1 MRLRPRR
8 TVILIAAML
17 LFGACDEADVPPG
30 IIGGRLAI
38 DLELV
43 VDGLDAPVF
52 VAAAPGDDSRLFV
65 VEQGGLIRVVRDEVL
80 LDEPFLDLSSLV
92 VAAGEQGLLGMAFHP
107 LFTSNRWFFVS
118 YTDANGDTRVERYSV
133 SNDPDRADPDSWLEI
148 LFVQQPFGNHNGGM
162 LDFGP
167 RDGRL
172 YIALGDGGGA
182 GDPGDNG
189 QDPGT
194 LLGSILRIDV
204 EQATPGQPYRV
215 PLGNPFVGTA
225 GARPETWV
233 YGLRNPWR
241 FSFDPV
247 TGDLYIADVGQN
259 AREEVSVQ
267 PGSSGGGENY
277 GWPVMEGSAC
287 FSPPAGCTTAGL
299 VRPAYDYGHDEGCS
313 VTGGYVYR
321 GDAIPD
327 LQGRYLFA
335 DLCGGWIRSF
345 VLEAGV
351 ARDVRDHSAELDAGG
366 GIVSFGRDNDGELYV
381 VTDGEVYRI
390 VPR

>member
-1 MRLRPRR
+1 MMVAVL
-8 TVILIAAML
+8 VL
-17 LFGACDEADVPPG
+17 GACDEADVPAG
-30 IIGGRLAI
+30 VIGAKLPI

-52 VAAAPGDDSRLFV
+52 VTAAPGDDERLFV
-65 VEQGGLIRVVRDEVL
+65 VEQGGRIRVVREGVL
-80 LDEPFLDLSSLV
+80 LEQPFLDLSSLV
-92 VAAGEQGLLGMAFHP
+92 TAGGEQGLLGLAFHP
-107 LFTSNRWFFVS
+107 FYASNRWFFVN
-118 YTDANGDTRVERYSV
+118 YTDTDGNTRVERYSV
-133 SNDPDRADPDSWLEI
+133 SNDPDRADAESWVGI
-148 LFVQQPFGNHNGGM
+148 LYVEQPFENHNGGM
-162 LDFGP
+162 IDFDP

-172 YIALGDGGGA
+172 YVGLGDGGGT

-204 EQATPGQPYRV
+204 EQSTAGQPYRI
-215 PLGNPFVGTA
+215 PLGNPFVGAA

-247 TGDLYIADVGQN
+247 TGDLYVGDVGQSE
-259 AREEVSVQ
+259 REEVSVQ

-277 GWPVMEGSAC
+277 GWPTMEGSRC
-287 FSPPAGCTTAGL
+287 FSPPAGCTTTGL
-299 VRPAYDYGHDEGCS
+299 VRPAHDYGHDEGCA

-321 GDAIPD
+321 GGAIPEIR
-327 LQGRYLFA
+327 GRYLFA
-335 DLCGGWIRSF
+335 DVCGGWIRSF
-345 VLEAGV
+345 VLEGGV

>member
-1 MRLRPRR
+1 VRRPRR
-8 TVILIAAML
+8 TLITMVAAL
-17 LFGACDEADVPPG
+17 LLGACDEADVPPG
-30 IIGGRLAI
+30 LIGARLPI

-52 VAAAPGDDSRLFV
+52 VTAAPGDDDRLFV
-65 VEQGGLIRVVRDEVL
+65 VEQGGLIRVVREGVL
-80 LDEPFLDLSSLV
+80 LDEPFLDLTSLV
-92 VAAGEQGLLGMAFHP
+92 VAQGEQGLLGLAFHP
-107 LFTSNRWFFVS
+107 FYASNRWFFVS
-118 YTDANGDTRVERYSV
+118 YTDVNGDTRVERYSV
-133 SNDPDRADPDSWLEI
+133 SNDPDRADAESWLEI
-148 LFVQQPFGNHNGGM
+148 LYVEQPFENHNGGM
-162 LDFGP
+162 IDFGP

-172 YIALGDGGGA
+172 YVGLGDGGGT
-182 GDPGDNG
+182 GDPGDNA

-194 LLGSILRIDV
+194 LLGSVLRIDV
-204 EQATPGQPYRV
+204 EQSTTSRPYRV
-215 PLGNPFVGTA
+215 PLGNPFVGAA
-225 GARPETWV
+225 GVRPETWV

-247 TGDLYIADVGQN
+247 TGDLYIADVGESE
-259 AREEVSVQ
+259 REEVSVQ

-277 GWPVMEGSAC
+277 GWPIMEGSRC
-287 FSPPAGCTTAGL
+287 FRPPAGCTTTGL

-321 GDAIPD
+321 GGEIPE

-335 DLCGGWIRSF
+335 DYCGGWIRSF
-345 VLEAGV
+345 ALEGGV

-381 VTDGEVYRI
+381 ITDGEVYRI